1 MPNSLKTTLLL
12 SLLTVLL
19 VLMGSA
25 IGGQTGMVV
34 AFLVA
39 LAGVAPH
46 HCVVQCSRIVNPRFS
61 CHVENFVSLIH

>member
-1 MPNSLKTTLLL
+1 
-12 SLLTVLL
+12 VLL

-34 AFLVA
+34 AFLLA

-46 HCVVQCSRIVNPRFS
+46 HCLVQCSRIVNPRFS